1 MLAGRGSSRPR
12 ISRSSIALEVVAYS
26 RCMEYLTIG
35 ELAKRAGVA
44 TSALRFYESR
54 GLIVSTRTAGNQRRY
69 PRATLRRVALI
80 RAGQEVGLSLGEV
93 AAALET
99 LPHDRV
105 PGKRDWEATVRFLA
119 GPSRRADRRAPG
131 ATRRAQR
138 LHRLRLSLTPL
149 LRHLR
154 SFRSRF
160 GEGYGPRY
168 LLGDERS
175 AAD

>member
-1 MLAGRGSSRPR
+1 
-12 ISRSSIALEVVAYS
+12 
-26 RCMEYLTIG
+26 MEYLTIG
-35 ELAKRAGVA
+35 EMAERAGVA

-99 LPHDRV
+99 LPHDRI
-105 PGKRDWEATVRFLA
+105 PGKRDWE
-119 GPSRRADRRAPG
+119 
-131 ATRRAQR
+131 
-138 LHRLRLSLTPL
+138 RLSGSWRDRLDEQIAEL
-149 LRHLR
+149 QALRDELSDCIGCGCLSLR
-154 SFRSRF
+154 SCAIFNSSDRAADK
-160 GEGYGPRY
+160 GTGPRY

-175 AAD
+175 AVD